1 MTSILALSNNAIENL
16 VSNVTALHKKY
27 DTSLLDLENEIQ
39 STELELCES
48 LAQLTGNDADMQG
61 IAELISLLG
70 GEK

>member
-1 MTSILALSNNAIENL
+1 MSSILALSNNAIEDL
-16 VSNVTALHKKY
+16 VSSVTSLHKKY
-27 DTSLLDLENEIQ
+27 DTSLLVLENKIR

-48 LAQLTGNDADMQG
+48 LKQLTGNDADMQG